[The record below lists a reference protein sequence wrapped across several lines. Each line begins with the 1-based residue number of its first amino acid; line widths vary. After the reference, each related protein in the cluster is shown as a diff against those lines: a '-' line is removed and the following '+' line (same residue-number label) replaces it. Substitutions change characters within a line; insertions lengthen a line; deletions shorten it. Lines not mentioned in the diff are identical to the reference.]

1 MLKVIRDMSYKD
13 KLRILI
19 SIAFIALS
27 VWLDLKLPD
36 YMMEITNEIALAE
49 NGAVEIADILI
60 PGGKML
66 LCALG
71 SMAVTI
77 VTAFLAART
86 AAGTSK
92 NLRER
97 LFSKVESFS
106 MEEINRFQTASLITR
121 STNDINQI
129 QMVIAMGM
137 QVIIKAPIL
146 AVWAIIKIVDKSW
159 QWTGITV
166 VSVTIL
172 LTMIAVIVV
181 VAMPKFKK
189 IQAMTDNI
197 NRIMR
202 ENLTGIRVVRAYN
215 AEAYQ
220 TEKFDTANREI
231 TGAYLFTGRIMA
243 IMMPVMMLIMNGL
256 NLGVYW
262 VGVYLIDDAALM
274 DKVALF
280 GDMVT
285 YSSYAMQVIMAFTM
299 ISMIFILLPR
309 AGVAAKRVYEV
320 LNTDATITDGSFSGK
335 TDSRGKIEFKNVG
348 FKYPD
353 AGEEILSNISFTAN
367 PGETVAFIG
376 ATGSGKSTLINL
388 VPRFYDVT
396 SGEVLVD
403 GHNVKEYTKKAL
415 RNKIGYVSQKAV
427 IFSGS
432 IATNISYGDNGSAA
446 ASKEDISAAAD
457 IAQAKEFIDKLPDG
471 IDSRLAQGG
480 TNVSGGQKQRI
491 SIARAICRK
500 PDIFI
505 FDDSFSA
512 LDYNTDK
519 ILRKTL
525 EEKTKGATKLIVAQ
539 RIGTI
544 INADK
549 IIVLEQGEIAGIGT
563 HKELLKS
570 CDVYKEI
577 AYSQLSKEELE

>member
-1 MLKVIRDMSYKD
+1 MLKVIRDMSFKD
-13 KLRILI
+13 KIRILI
-19 SIAFIALS
+19 SIAFISLS

-36 YMMEITNEIALAE
+36 YMMEITNHIALADK
-49 NGAVEIADILI
+49 GTVEIADVLI

-71 SMAVTI
+71 SMAATI
-77 VTAFLAART
+77 ITAFFAART

-92 NLRER
+92 NLREG
-97 LFSKVESFS
+97 LFTKVESFS
-106 MEEINRFQTASLITR
+106 MEEINKFQTASLITR

-146 AVWAIIKIVDKSW
+146 AIWAILKIVNKSW
-159 QWTGITV
+159 KWTSITI

-172 LTMIAVIVV
+172 LTMITIIAV
-181 VAMPKFKK
+181 VALPKFKK
-189 IQAMTDNI
+189 IQSMNDNI

-215 AEAYQ
+215 AEEYQ
-220 TEKFDTANREI
+220 TKKFDVANKEI
-231 TGAYLFTGRIMA
+231 TYAHLFTGRIMA
-243 IMMPVMMLIMNGL
+243 IMSPIMMLIMNGL

-262 VGVYLIDDAALM
+262 VGVHLINDAELTK
-274 DKVALF
+274 KVTLF

-285 YSSYAMQVIMAFTM
+285 YSSYAMQVIMAFIM
-299 ISMIFILLPR
+299 ISMIFILVPR
-309 AGVAAKRVYEV
+309 ASVAAKRVYEV
-320 LNTDATITDGSFSGK
+320 LETKATIIDGEFDNNTDT
-335 TDSRGKIEFKNVG
+335 RGKLEFKNVC

-353 AGEEILSNISFTAN
+353 AGEEVLTNVSFTAN
-367 PGETVAFIG
+367 QGETVAFIG
-376 ATGSGKSTLINL
+376 ATGSGKSSLINL

-396 SGEVLVD
+396 SGQILVD
-403 GHNVKEYTKKAL
+403 GHDVKEYTKKVL
-415 RNKIGYVSQKAV
+415 RNKIGYVSQKTV

-432 IATNISYGDNGSAA
+432 IASNIAYGDNGRQA
-446 ASKEDISAAAD
+446 ASAENISEAAE
-457 IAQAKEFIDKLPDG
+457 IAQAKEFVDNLPDG
-471 IDSRLAQGG
+471 IESLLAQGG

-512 LDYNTDK
+512 LDYKTDK
-519 ILRKTL
+519 VLREEL
-525 EEKTKGATKLIVAQ
+525 DEKTKGATKLIVAQ

-563 HKELLKS
+563 HKELLQS
-570 CDVYKEI
+570 CDIYREI

>member
-1 MLKVIRDMSYKD
+1 MLKVIHDMSYKD
-13 KLRILI
+13 KLRVLI
-19 SIAFIALS
+19 SIVFISLS

-36 YMMEITNEIALAE
+36 YMMEITTDIAMAE
-49 NGAVEIADILI
+49 NGTVEIADILI

-77 VTAFLAART
+77 ITAFLAART
-86 AAGTSK
+86 AAGTSR

-106 MEEINRFQTASLITR
+106 MAEINRFRTASLITR

-159 QWTGITV
+159 RWTSITI
-166 VSVTIL
+166 VSVSIL
-172 LTMIAVIVV
+172 LVMISVIIV

-189 IQAMTDNI
+189 IQAMNDNI

-215 AEAYQ
+215 AEGYQ
-220 TEKFDTANREI
+220 TGKFDTANREI
-231 TGAYLFTGRIMA
+231 TDAHLFTGRIMA
-243 IMMPVMMLIMNGL
+243 IMMPIMMLIMNGL

-262 VGVYLIDDAALM
+262 VGVYLIRDAEIM
-274 DKVALF
+274 NKVTLF

-320 LNTDATITDGSFSGK
+320 LETKASINDGTYVGNTET
-335 TDSRGKIEFKNVG
+335 RGKIEFRNVG

-353 AGEEILSNISFTAN
+353 AGEEVLSNISFTAN

-376 ATGSGKSTLINL
+376 ATGSGKSSLINL

-396 SGEVLVD
+396 SGSVLVD
-403 GHNVKEYTKKAL
+403 GHDVREYTKKAL
-415 RNKIGYVSQKAV
+415 RNKIGYVSQKTV

-432 IATNISYGDNGSAA
+432 IAENISYGDNGLTIATADEIKDAA
-446 ASKEDISAAAD
+446 AT
-457 IAQAKEFIDKLPDG
+457 AQAGEFIGKLPDG

-512 LDYNTDK
+512 LDYKTDK
-519 ILRKTL
+519 VLRQEL
-525 EEKTKGATKLIVAQ
+525 EEKTKGVTKLIVAQ

-570 CDVYKEI
+570 CDVYREI

>member
-396 SGEVLVD
+396 FGEVLVD

>member
-353 AGEEILSNISFTAN
+353 AGEEILSSISFTAN

>member
-320 LNTDATITDGSFSGK
+320 LNTEATITDGSFSGK

-353 AGEEILSNISFTAN
+353 AGEEILSSISFTAN

-446 ASKEDISAAAD
+446 ASKEDISEAAD